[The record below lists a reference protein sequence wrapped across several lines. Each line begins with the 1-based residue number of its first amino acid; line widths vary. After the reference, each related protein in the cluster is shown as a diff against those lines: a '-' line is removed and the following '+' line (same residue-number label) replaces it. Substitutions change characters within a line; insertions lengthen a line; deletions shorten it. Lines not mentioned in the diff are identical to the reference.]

1 MKNTQ
6 KSKLYDDHKM
16 KLTVFRNKFLQK
28 CFYNEGELQT
38 CKSIV
43 NQA

>member
-16 KLTVFRNKFLQK
+16 KLTVNKFLQK